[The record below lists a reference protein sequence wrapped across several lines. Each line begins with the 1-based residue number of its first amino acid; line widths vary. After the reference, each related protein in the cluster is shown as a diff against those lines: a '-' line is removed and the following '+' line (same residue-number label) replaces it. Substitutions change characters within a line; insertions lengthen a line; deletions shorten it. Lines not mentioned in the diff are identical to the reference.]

1 MSEGAR
7 LRNLWRELGHIEDA
21 IHTANQHLKARL
33 IRIFKIIRAKMVK
46 FENEQNPDK
55 KRSEGAKL
63 RAAWAELGHIEKEI
77 HITNQD
83 MKRHLNN
90 VINKMKEKMEV
101 FDREAKHISG
111 YANAPTPHISGPSA
125 RDKEKQQ
132 QHGVESME
140 ETQTGYAPFGRFL
153 AEEVAVGAPDAE
165 MAPLKRTMSEGAKL
179 RALWAELGHIED
191 EIHEANQVLKAR
203 LIKTFKVIRAHMV
216 KFEQQKDVDKRRSEG
231 SRLRAAWAQLG
242 EIEKEIHITN
252 IMMKRRLKK
261 VIAKLSAKMKVFDS
275 EASGIRGVESEV
287 GELYF

>member
-7 LRNLWRELGHIEDA
+7 LRNLWRELNHIEAA

-33 IRIFKIIRAKMVK
+33 IKIFKIIRAKMVK
-46 FENEQNPDK
+46 FENCKDAGT
-55 KRSEGAKL
+55 KRAEGARL
-63 RAAWAELGHIEKEI
+63 RAAWAELGHIEREI

-90 VINKMKEKMEV
+90 VINRMKEKMAV
-101 FDREAKHISG
+101 FDREASTIPG
-111 YANAPTPHISGPSA
+111 FNDAPA
-125 RDKEKQQ
+125 
-132 QHGVESME
+132 GVETME
-140 ETQTGYAPFGRFL
+140 EVQLGMTPFSAL
-153 AEEVAVGAPDAE
+153 VADEEAVGGPPDAE

-191 EIHEANQVLKAR
+191 DIHAANQVLKAR
-203 LIKTFKVIRAHMV
+203 LIRTFKVIRAHMIR
-216 KFEQQKDVDKRRSEG
+216 FEQNKNIDKRKSEG

-252 IMMKRRLKK
+252 IMMKRKLKR

-275 EASGIRGVESEV
+275 QTADLRGVESSVAESF
-287 GELYF
+287 EF